1 MLHLFSDFYNLR
13 LMEYTDGGIT
23 TEVPPSPLNYARIGL
38 LVTLMSWTMIGVGAS
53 VFLLL
58 LFFAAPYGK
67 QAVSNKPPA
76 RRNFLA
82 ALLSA
87 VLGPLNRFLLRFLFL
102 SLIYQIK
109 YSYEPYLLSFVNYL
123 CRFTLDP
130 RVGWV
135 MQESPS
141 AIIPLLVF
149 AVLVT
154 RPEFN
159 FEPATFIRSLVVE
172 RPHQTLLL
180 ALFVAHYVYRA
191 FVYPMRLAPSSTLM
205 PLYLSMLAFSFTTF
219 NGSLQTLSLF
229 FVTPASDCPFYP
241 FCFYGGVL
249 LALTGFY
256 INFTSDNALLRLR
269 QQRAT
274 NSKGET
280 AAAGAPASGST
291 SSTSAA
297 ASSGAASAKPHYSI
311 PRGGLFEYVSCANY
325 AGECLEWAGWALAA
339 DFALPQVAFALFT
352 LANLVPRAL
361 SYHSFYRAH
370 FGDRYPAARKAIIPF
385 LL

>member
-1 MLHLFSDFYNLR
+1 M
-13 LMEYTDGGIT
+13 
-23 TEVPPSPLNYARIGL
+23 NY
-38 LVTLMSWTMIGVGAS
+38 
-53 VFLLL
+53 F
-58 LFFAAPYGK
+58 
-67 QAVSNKPPA
+67 
-76 RRNFLA
+76 
-82 ALLSA
+82 
-87 VLGPLNRFLLRFLFL
+87 
-102 SLIYQIK
+102 
-109 YSYEPYLLSFVNYL
+109 

-141 AIIPLLVF
+141 ALIPLLVF

-159 FEPATFIRSLVVE
+159 FEPAAFIRSLVVE

-191 FVYPMRLAPSSTLM
+191 FVYPMRLSPSSTPV
-205 PLYLSMLAFSFTTF
+205 PLYLSMFAFSFTTF
-219 NGSLQTLSLF
+219 NGALQTLSLS

-249 LALTGFY
+249 FALTGFY
-256 INFTSDNALLRLR
+256 INYTSDNALLRLR

-274 NSKGET
+274 DSKGES
-280 AAAGAPASGST
+280 AAAPAAAD
-291 SSTSAA
+291 SAA
-297 ASSGAASAKPHYSI
+297 ASSGAASAKSHYSI

-339 DFALPQVAFALFT
+339 DLALPQVAFALFT
-352 LANLVPRAL
+352 LANLVPRAV
-361 SYHSFYRAH
+361 SHHSFYRAR

-385 LL
+385 FL

>member
-1 MLHLFSDFYNLR
+1 
-13 LMEYTDGGIT
+13 MEYTDGGIT
-23 TEVPPSPLNYARIGL
+23 TEVPPPLNYTRIGL
-38 LVTLMSWTMIGVGAS
+38 LVTLMSWTMIVVSAPI
-53 VFLLL
+53 FLAL

-76 RRNFLA
+76 CRNFLS

-87 VLGPLNRFLLRFLFL
+87 LLGPLN
-102 SLIYQIK
+102 
-109 YSYEPYLLSFVNYL
+109 
-123 CRFTLDP
+123 RFTLDP

-141 AIIPLLVF
+141 ALIPLLVF
-149 AVLVT
+149 VVLVT

-159 FEPATFIRSLVVE
+159 FEPTAFIRSLVVE

-205 PLYLSMLAFSFTTF
+205 PLYLSLLAFSFTTF

-241 FCFYGGVL
+241 LCFYGGVL

-256 INFTSDNALLRLR
+256 INFTSDNALMRLR

-274 NSKGET
+274 DSKAET
-280 AAAGAPASGST
+280 VSGST
-291 SSTSAA
+291 SSASAA
-297 ASSGAASAKPHYSI
+297 ASPGAASAKPHYSI

-325 AGECLEWAGWALAA
+325 TGECLEWVGWALAA

-361 SYHSFYRAH
+361 SHHSFYRAR